1 MVLYSFVRYCALM
14 CGVDYY
20 VDDKLLMHI
29 GTFQRT
35 SLWLPFFYFH
45 VFTFRHLR
53 FHQSSP
59 CSLVT
64 NSLVAL
70 SRGLVFCTE
79 PFRIPF
85 AGKLDVLCFDKTGT
99 LTMDKMVLKGVVGS
113 PEVGGELEEVNH
125 SMSALLSRPNSVAS
139 TAPNSSANRN
149 NSNVVDEVLSS
160 TKAIIT
166 ITEPSSSTCAEICIS
181 IMAACHSLLVTPET
195 GAVVGDPLETATMDS
210 SGFQFIRYVPSLM
223 AVYVIRS

>member
-1 MVLYSFVRYCALM
+1 M
-14 CGVDYY
+14 
-20 VDDKLLMHI
+20 
-29 GTFQRT
+29 
-35 SLWLPFFYFH
+35 
-45 VFTFRHLR
+45 
-53 FHQSSP
+53 
-59 CSLVT
+59 
-64 NSLVAL
+64 AL

-166 ITEPSSSTCAEICIS
+166 ITEPSSSTCAEISIS